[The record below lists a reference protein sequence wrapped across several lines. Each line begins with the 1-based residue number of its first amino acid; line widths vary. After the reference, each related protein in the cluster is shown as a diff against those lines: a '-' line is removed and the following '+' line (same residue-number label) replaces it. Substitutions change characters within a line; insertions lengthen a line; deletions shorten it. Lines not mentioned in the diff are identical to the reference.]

1 LSTLSQAVRFYKY
14 RGPTADQIEVGMV
27 FIALQ
32 SKRLKSFTLS
42 LIGSLTLSA
51 CIELPED
58 VANDS
63 MDNNDNESQQD
74 DTSNEGTMANDTV
87 SSSERNLT
95 LPTSSF
101 NYANITLPEHFLVNN
116 YPDSMPFQKAVMEY
130 DNTPA
135 SNPITDAG
143 ATLGRV
149 LFYDTKLSANDTV
162 SCGSCHIQSF
172 AFSDPDRL
180 SRGFDGGHTRRRSIG
195 LTNGR
200 FYESGKFFWDERAA
214 TLEEQVLMPIQDPI
228 EMGMDLTT
236 LVGLLSVQDYYSDLF
251 TNAFG
256 DEEVTSERI
265 SLALSQFV
273 RSIISTTAPYDTGRA
288 LVDSPLDD
296 FPNFSDRE
304 NQGKRIFNTPGNDLP
319 SCAACHQSEAFVGA
333 NPATNNGLDRR
344 SNEDLGVAESTALQT
359 DEGKFKTP
367 SLRNVA
373 LRPPFMHDGRFR
385 DLDDVIDFYSRDIE
399 DHDNLNAFL
408 IDDRGQPVRYRF
420 NQDEQRAL
428 EAFLHTLTD
437 EVLINDEKYSDPFE

>member
-1 LSTLSQAVRFYKY
+1 MAFNSLKKIRLNIITL
-14 RGPTADQIEVGMV
+14 GLLGCM
-27 FIALQ
+27 AL
-32 SKRLKSFTLS
+32 
-42 LIGSLTLSA
+42 GG
-51 CIELPED
+51 CIELPQELTD
-58 VANDS
+58 DPANS
-63 MDNNDNESQQD
+63 NDNENQEGNNT
-74 DTSNEGTMANDTV
+74 DTLEPSDPV
-87 SSSERNLT
+87 SSSERSLV
-95 LPTSSF
+95 LPSSTF
-101 NYANITLPEHFLVNN
+101 NYANIPLPDHFLVNEF
-116 YPDSMPFQKAVMEY
+116 PDSMPFQKAVIEY

-149 LFYDTKLSANDTV
+149 LFYDTKLSANDTI
-162 SCGSCHIQSF
+162 SCGSCHAQSF

-214 TLEEQVLMPIQDPI
+214 SLEEQVLLPIQDPI

-236 LVGLLSVQDYYSDLF
+236 LVGLIGAQDHYPDLF
-251 TNAFG
+251 TSAFG
-256 DEEVTSERI
+256 DSEVTSERI
-265 SLALSQFV
+265 ALALAQFV
-273 RSIISTTAPYDTGRA
+273 RSIISTTSPYDVGRA
-288 LVDSPLDD
+288 QVDSPLDD
-296 FPNFSDRE
+296 FPNFSNQE
-304 NQGKRIFNTPGNDLP
+304 NQGKRIFNIPGNDLP

-344 SNEDLGVAESTALQT
+344 SNEDLGVAESSGLET

-399 DHDNLNAFL
+399 DHDNLNPFL
-408 IDDRGQPVRYRF
+408 RDDRGQVIRYRF
-420 NQDEQRAL
+420 NREEQRAL

-437 EVLINDEKYSDPFE
+437 TQMINDEKYSDPFE

>member
-1 LSTLSQAVRFYKY
+1 
-14 RGPTADQIEVGMV
+14 MV
-27 FIALQ
+27 FNALKQ
-32 SKRLKSFTLS
+32 IRLKPLALG
-42 LIGSLTLSA
+42 LISSMVLSA
-51 CIELPED
+51 CIEIPQEMSED
-58 VANDS
+58 TASANDS
-63 MDNNDNESQQD
+63 ENQENS
-74 DTSNEGTMANDTV
+74 DTTEQTDPI
-87 SSSERNLT
+87 SSSDRDLALPNL
-95 LPTSSF
+95 SF

-116 YPDSMPFQKAVMEY
+116 YPDSMPFQKAVVEY

-149 LFYDTKLSANDTV
+149 LFYDTKLSANDTT

-172 AFSDPDRL
+172 AFSDPERL

-200 FYESGKFFWDERAA
+200 FYESGKFFWDERAGS
-214 TLEEQVLMPIQDPI
+214 LEEQVLLPIQDAV

-236 LVGLLSVQDYYSDLF
+236 LVGLLSAQDYYPDLF
-251 TNAFG
+251 TRAFG
-256 DEEVTSERI
+256 DSQVTRERI
-265 SLALSQFV
+265 ALALAQFV
-273 RSIISTTAPYDTGRA
+273 RSIISTTSPYDLGRA
-288 LVDSPLDD
+288 QVESPLDD
-296 FPNFSDRE
+296 FPNFSNQE

-319 SCAACHQSEAFVGA
+319 SCAGCHQSEAFVGA

-344 SNEDLGVAESTALQT
+344 STDDFGIAESTGLET

-399 DHDNLNAFL
+399 DHDNLNPFL
-408 IDDRGQPVRYRF
+408 RDNRGQPIRYRF
-420 NQDEQRAL
+420 NRDEQRAL

-437 EVLINDEKYSDPFE
+437 TQMINDEKYSDPFE